1 MMKHVV
7 NILTLALVVV
17 LVACQKDVNEY
28 NTTTEEV
35 TITFVAEPEATRTTV
50 DTSGDTPRFSWD
62 EDEKFA
68 VLEQTDKLAE
78 ATSVVY
84 ANVDG
89 KANITATFNLNKGK
103 DVYRYATIYP
113 ESGFV
118 ETDDISSVIL
128 RLPVNQTMA
137 AESYDPT
144 ADLMVSKVVEK
155 DAQPTTAQ
163 LLQFTRLAAVVKMSI
178 VGLNIAADE
187 EVISVTFSAEGKD
200 IAGTISADLAEPHNF
215 TVVDGESSVSI
226 TTASQNEVYFTLLP
240 TTLVAGDKY
249 TVTVTT
255 TENSYVKSGV
265 VPEDRSLIFAAGMVT
280 RFGVDMSSAV
290 KSEKWEIVK
299 DSSTLA
305 VGDEVIIVALNADKA
320 MGHPHNTNVTYN
332 AHYNVVN
339 IVKSGDAIFDIADSG
354 ALILTLKEG
363 SSDGTFAFKF
373 NIDGEG
379 YYLSTTTSQNGLR
392 IATSIKG
399 NTSFTVSIDSAD
411 GGATI
416 QSYKVVK
423 FDSTIFTAYP
433 VSNDG
438 TLNDENAVAIY
449 RKVVN

>member
-17 LVACQKDVNEY
+17 LVACQKEVNEY
-28 NTTTEEV
+28 NTTTDEV

-62 EDEKFA
+62 EDEKFV
-68 VLEQTDKLAE
+68 VLEQTDKLAKS
-78 ATSVVY
+78 TSVVY

-118 ETDDISSVIL
+118 EAEDISAVKL

-144 ADLMVSKVVEK
+144 ADLMVSKIVEK

-163 LLQFTRLAAVVKMSI
+163 FLQFTRLAAVVKMSI

-187 EVISVTFSAEGKD
+187 EVIRVTFSAEGKD

-299 DSSTLA
+299 DRSTLA

-320 MGHPHNTNVTYN
+320 MGHPHNTTDVSDN
-332 AHYNVVN
+332 AYFNVVN
-339 IVKSGDAIFDIADSG
+339 IVKSDDAIYDIADSG
-354 ALILTLKEG
+354 ALILTLEEG
-363 SSDGTFAFKF
+363 KSDGTFAFKF
-373 NIDGEG
+373 NIDSED

-392 IATSIKG
+392 IATIIKG

-416 QSYKVVK
+416 QSYRVVV
-423 FDSTIFTAYP
+423 FDSTVFTANL
-433 VSNDG
+433 VSDG
-438 TLNDENAVAIY
+438 STVENAVAIY

>member
-7 NILTLALVVV
+7 NILTLIFVVV

-28 NTTTEEV
+28 HTTTDEV
-35 TITFVAEPEATRTTV
+35 TITFVAEPEATRTMV

-103 DVYRYATIYP
+103 DLYRYATIYP

-118 ETDDISSVIL
+118 EAEDISSVKL

-187 EVISVTFSAEGKD
+187 EVIRVTFSAEGKD

-215 TVVDGESSVSI
+215 TVVDGESSVSV

-249 TVTVTT
+249 TVTITT

-320 MGHPHNTNVTYN
+320 MGHPHNTTKVSDND
-332 AHYNVVN
+332 HYNVVN
-339 IVKSGDAIFDIADSG
+339 IVKSGDAIYDIADSG
-354 ALILTLKEG
+354 ALILTLEEG

-373 NIDGEG
+373 NIDGNG
-379 YYLSTTTSQNGLR
+379 YYLSTTTSKEGLR
-392 IATSIKG
+392 IATRING

-416 QSYKVVK
+416 KSNRVVIFK
-423 FDSTIFTAYP
+423 STIFTANP
-433 VSNDG
+433 VSDES
-438 TLNDENAVAIY
+438 TVENAVAIY

>member
-62 EDEKFA
+62 EDEKFV

-118 ETDDISSVIL
+118 EAEDISSVKL

-137 AESYDPT
+137 AESYDPM

-187 EVISVTFSAEGKD
+187 EVMSVTFSAEGKD

-305 VGDEVIIVALNADKA
+305 DGDEVIIVALNADKA
-320 MGHPHNTNVTYN
+320 MGHPHNTTNVNYN

-339 IVKSGDAIFDIADSG
+339 IVKSGDAIYDIADSG
-354 ALILTLKEG
+354 ALILTLTKG

-373 NIDGEG
+373 NIDSED

-433 VSNDG
+433 VSDES
-438 TLNDENAVAIY
+438 TVENAVAIY